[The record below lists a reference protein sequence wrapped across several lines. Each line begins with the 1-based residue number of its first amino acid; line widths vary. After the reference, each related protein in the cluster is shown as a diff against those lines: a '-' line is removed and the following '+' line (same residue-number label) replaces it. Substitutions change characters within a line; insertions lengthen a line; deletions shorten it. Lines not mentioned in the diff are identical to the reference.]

1 MKEEELKNKVI
12 KFLDV
17 LNDFETIDDGLYES
31 VKDAFRANY
40 KLLKDLV
47 LLQQ

>member
-1 MKEEELKNKVI
+1 MKEKELKNNVI

-17 LNDFETIDDGLYES
+17 LNDFETIDNELYES
-31 VKDAFRANY
+31 VKEAFRANY

-47 LLQQ
+47 LSQQ